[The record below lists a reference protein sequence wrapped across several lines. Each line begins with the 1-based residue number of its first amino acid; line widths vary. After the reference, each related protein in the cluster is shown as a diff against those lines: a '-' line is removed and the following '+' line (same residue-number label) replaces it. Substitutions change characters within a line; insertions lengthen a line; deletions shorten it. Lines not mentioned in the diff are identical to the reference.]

1 MKRILSAFYAKPLSI
16 YLGAALIAVS
26 AFAGPAEAMF
36 LPAAPP
42 AQTTAVSGR
51 SADLVKIQRALESKT
66 LQQRLMDYG
75 LAPEKTMAKINGLS
89 DEQVHRLAAN
99 IDALQA
105 GGRGGIDNTTVIII
119 LLLVLI
125 IVILVQNTAYEA
137 HTNWS

>member
-16 YLGAALIAVS
+16 YLGTALIVVS
-26 AFAGPAEAMF
+26 AYARPAEAMF
-36 LPAAPP
+36 LPAA
-42 AQTTAVSGR
+42 QTSEVSGR

-75 LAPEKTMAKINGLS
+75 IAPENTMAKINGLS

-105 GGRGGIDNTTVIII
+105 GGRGGIDNRTVIII

-125 IVILVQNTAYEA
+125 IVILVQNTAYESQ
-137 HTNWS
+137 TNES